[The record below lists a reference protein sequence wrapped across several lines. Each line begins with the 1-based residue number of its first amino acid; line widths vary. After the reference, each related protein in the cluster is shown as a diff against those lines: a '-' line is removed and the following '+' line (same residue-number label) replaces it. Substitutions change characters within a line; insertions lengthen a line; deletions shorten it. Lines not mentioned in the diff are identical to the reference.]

1 MDSLNDSVIR
11 SQLVAKNP
19 FASSA
24 APNPWDNANPDLD
37 SLNRTVVD
45 HIDLLLKMTR
55 ENPAET
61 FAGLILG
68 EAGAGKTH
76 MLKRVLRRIR
86 ESGEIAIFVTVRAF
100 MDPES
105 VMQDLLREVFIS
117 MGREHGDG
125 KLQIDLLLEALDKA
139 YRRDFREDALGGM
152 ARLEPLQ
159 MKLDRVNNDF
169 LRCLL
174 LYASTEDASLKN
186 DILRWMRGESDE
198 SFSEKLDVIACNWD
212 EMTPAAQEKKARDR
226 LLSLGHVLRYV
237 RVPMLVCFDQLDGM
251 TSEDLLNAWGTAA
264 SLLINDVYGVLP
276 LAFLRADTWEQRFSP
291 RLDDAVR
298 QKFLN
303 HRLPMANCNLEQAKQ
318 LIKERIKAF
327 FDDDDEVEQKYQWL
341 MARLNTTLK
350 PGYSPRMV
358 ITLAN
363 QAIQE
368 AGDGADAAHEVEHAL
383 AEAYREECDKVA
395 SDPNSWPPNAN
406 HLLSALE
413 MWLGAH
419 PEIKVSRSA
428 DKYLRLSGKRSAEGL
443 EAPCAF
449 IVMTTRHHRSAAA
462 AISRG
467 IKFLEENPNGFCCY
481 VTDERALKGPE
492 NWKQVHELLGQ
503 FRALKGRTV
512 VLQPDGRAAW
522 YGLVAFQN
530 KVCNGDVTLYPP
542 SGGPRLATPEDLSGY
557 MKEGFRLNL
566 LGLDGESR
574 KPGDGDRS
582 KDTGSG
588 KDPTPSTSGPK
599 DTSGSA
605 SEEERLPLPVA
616 VNSELCQ
623 QRPQNGDCSND
634 LGVAPAPQT
643 VPEKSGSESGDKAR
657 DDFGEV
663 PQEIFCHNDLGAAP
677 TPQTVPEKS
686 GSESGDKAR
695 DDFGK
700 EPQEIFCRNDLGAA
714 PTPQTVPESSGSE
727 SGSKARDD
735 LGKGSQEIFCNA
747 EGLERMVQL
756 LKALKDLGLSVADA
770 GVVCGPCFIRLKVLP
785 DAAKGTTVK
794 KIDNRADDLQV
805 QMALP
810 VPPVI
815 QAYGGYVGV
824 DVPRSSPQALS
835 LKTLLRQGEE
845 NRPRSEAVFPLGM
858 RVDGSVFWADLA
870 EPSMTSILIG
880 GTSGSGKSV
889 LLRSVVVGLLLCAPK
904 DSVNFTLIDPKRV
917 TFVDLAGLR
926 ALEGGRILCDVEE
939 TMEALKE
946 AVEEMER
953 RYELM
958 EGAKVS
964 HLTDYN
970 AVAGERLRRRVLIID
985 EYADL
990 MMRKE
995 TAKDLEYFIQRLC
1008 QKGRAA
1014 GFHLLLATQ
1023 LPNAKIVT
1031 GVIKANL
1038 QLRVALKVASK
1049 SNSQIIL
1056 GEGFT
1061 QAQHLLGHGDM
1072 LVGNGSSVERLQ
1084 GPIADVSLLGPE
1096 FLRG

>member
-368 AGDGADAAHEVEHAL
+368 AGAGADAAHEVEHAL

-395 SDPNSWPPNAN
+395 SDPNAWPPNADQ
-406 HLLSALE
+406 LLDALE
-413 MWLGAH
+413 MWLGSR
-419 PEIKVSRSA
+419 PEFNVSRSD
-428 DKYLRLSGKRSAEGL
+428 DKYVRLSGQRSAGGR
-443 EAPCAF
+443 ATPCAF
-449 IVMTTRHHRSAAA
+449 IVLTARNHLSAAA
-462 AISRG
+462 ALKRG
-467 IKFLEENPNGFCCY
+467 VDFLSAHPDGLCCY
-481 VTDERALKGPE
+481 VTDKRVFRGPE
-492 NWKQVHELLGQ
+492 NWRKVHELLGQ

-557 MKEGFRLNL
+557 MKEGFRWNL
-566 LGLDGESR
+566 LGLDGESG

-605 SEEERLPLPVA
+605 SEEKRLPLPVA

-634 LGVAPAPQT
+634 LG
-643 VPEKSGSESGDKAR
+643 
-657 DDFGEV
+657 
-663 PQEIFCHNDLGAAP
+663 AAP

-686 GSESGDKAR
+686 GSELGDKAR
-695 DDFGK
+695 DDFGE
-700 EPQEIFCRNDLGAA
+700 EPQEIFCH
-714 PTPQTVPESSGSE
+714 
-727 SGSKARDD
+727 
-735 LGKGSQEIFCNA
+735 A
-747 EGLERMVQL
+747 EGLDRMVQL

-770 GVVCGPCFIRLKVLP
+770 GVVCGPRFIRLKVLP
-785 DAAKGTTVK
+785 DAARGTTVK

-970 AVAGERLRRRVLIID
+970 AVAEERLRRRVLIID

-990 MMRKE
+990 MMHKE
-995 TAKDLEYFIQRLC
+995 TAKDLEHFIQRLC

-1023 LPNAKIVT
+1023 RPDAKVVT

-1072 LVGNGSSVERLQ
+1072 LVGNGSAVERLQ
-1084 GPIADVSLLGPE
+1084 GPIADISLLGPE

>member
-368 AGDGADAAHEVEHAL
+368 AGAGADAAHEVEHAL
-383 AEAYREECDKVA
+383 TEAYREECDKVA

-419 PEIKVSRSA
+419 PEFKVSRSA
-428 DKYLRLSGKRSAEGL
+428 DKYLRLSGKRSAEGP

-449 IVMTTRHHRSAAA
+449 IIMTTRHHRSAAA
-462 AISRG
+462 AIDRG

-566 LGLDGESR
+566 LGLDGESG

-605 SEEERLPLPVA
+605 SEEKRLPLPVA

-634 LGVAPAPQT
+634 LGAAPA
-643 VPEKSGSESGDKAR
+643 
-657 DDFGEV
+657 
-663 PQEIFCHNDLGAAP
+663 
-677 TPQTVPEKS
+677 PQTVPEKS

-714 PTPQTVPESSGSE
+714 PTPQTVPEKSGSE
-727 SGSKARDD
+727 LGDKARDD
-735 LGKGSQEIFCNA
+735 FGEEPQEIFCHA
-747 EGLERMVQL
+747 EGLDRMVQL

-770 GVVCGPCFIRLKVLP
+770 GVVCGPRFIRLKVLP
-785 DAAKGTTVK
+785 DAARGTTVK

-845 NRPRSEAVFPLGM
+845 SRPRSEAVFPLGM
-858 RVDGSVFWADLA
+858 RVDGSVFWADLSD
-870 EPSMTSILIG
+870 PSMTSMLIG

-926 ALEGGRILCDVEE
+926 ALEEGRILCDVEE
-939 TMEALKE
+939 AMEALKE

-958 EGAKVS
+958 ERAKVS

-1023 LPNAKIVT
+1023 RPDAKVVT

-1072 LVGNGSSVERLQ
+1072 LVGNGSAVERLQ
-1084 GPIADVSLLGPE
+1084 GPIADISLLGPE

>member
-105 VMQDLLREVFIS
+105 VLQDLLREVFIS

-368 AGDGADAAHEVEHAL
+368 AGAGADAAHEVEHAL

-419 PEIKVSRSA
+419 PEFKVSRSA
-428 DKYLRLSGKRSAEGL
+428 DKYLRLSGKRSAEGP

-449 IVMTTRHHRSAAA
+449 IIMATRHHRSAAA
-462 AISRG
+462 AIDRG

-557 MKEGFRLNL
+557 MKEGFRWNL
-566 LGLDGESR
+566 LGLDGESG

-605 SEEERLPLPVA
+605 SEEKRLPLPVA

-663 PQEIFCHNDLGAAP
+663 PQEIFCRNDLGAAP

-695 DDFGK
+695 DDFG
-700 EPQEIFCRNDLGAA
+700 EVPQEIFCH
-714 PTPQTVPESSGSE
+714 
-727 SGSKARDD
+727 
-735 LGKGSQEIFCNA
+735 A
-747 EGLERMVQL
+747 EGLDRMVQL

-770 GVVCGPCFIRLKVLP
+770 GVVCGPRFIRLKVLP
-785 DAAKGTTVK
+785 DAARGTTVK

-845 NRPRSEAVFPLGM
+845 SRPRSEAVFPLGM

-926 ALEGGRILCDVEE
+926 ALEEGRILCDVEE

-970 AVAGERLRRRVLIID
+970 AVAEERLRRRVLIID

-990 MMRKE
+990 MMHKE
-995 TAKDLEYFIQRLC
+995 TAKDLEHFIQRLC

-1023 LPNAKIVT
+1023 RPDAKVVT

-1072 LVGNGSSVERLQ
+1072 LVGNGSAVERLQ
-1084 GPIADVSLLGPE
+1084 GPIADISLLGPE

>member
-419 PEIKVSRSA
+419 PEFKVSRSA

-657 DDFGEV
+657 DDFG
-663 PQEIFCHNDLGAAP
+663 
-677 TPQTVPEKS
+677 
-686 GSESGDKAR
+686 
-695 DDFGK
+695 K

-714 PTPQTVPESSGSE
+714 PTPQTVPEKSGSE
-727 SGSKARDD
+727 LGDKARDD
-735 LGKGSQEIFCNA
+735 FGEEPQEIFCHA
-747 EGLERMVQL
+747 EGLDRMVQL

-770 GVVCGPCFIRLKVLP
+770 GVVRGPRFIRLKVLP
-785 DAAKGTTVK
+785 DAASGTTVK

-1072 LVGNGSSVERLQ
+1072 LVGNGSAVERLQ
-1084 GPIADVSLLGPE
+1084 GPIADISLLGPE